1 MAPATEQSPD
11 PVVQDF
17 AIAYVKRPITESEDL
32 RQRLGF
38 IEGGDL
44 YLRDLASPS
53 AAESNITLIETE
65 GLGDVRD
72 VESSFDGDRL
82 LFSLRKPDIE
92 GADPEDQPT
101 WNIWE
106 YEIDSGILQ
115 RIIADDLTAEG
126 GQDLAPHYLPDG
138 RIIFSSTR
146 QQQAKAV
153 LVDEGKPQFTAE
165 DEDRREY
172 AAMLHVMNSDGSDI
186 HQVSFNPSHDLDP
199 TLLSSGKVLFS
210 RWDNMGGR
218 NAISLYTMRPDG
230 GQLQLH
236 YGAHSHNTGTD
247 DTTVQFMRPREM
259 PDGRLLSLIRPFNDT
274 EDGGALIVIDTL
286 NYIDNSGPTA
296 ANMGVLSG
304 PAQTPAT
311 INSVS
316 TLSGPSPGG
325 RFRSAYPLD
334 DGTERLLVSWSP
346 CRLLEGTTIG
356 PCSEAALADPDVV
369 TAPPLYGLFIYDM
382 SDDTQ
387 QPVVLPVE
395 GVIFD
400 EVVVAQPRD
409 LPQVLYDDE
418 GIDALLADEG
428 VGLLD
433 IRSVY
438 DIDGVDSA
446 TPDITTLADPAQ
458 STAAERPARFL
469 RVIKAVSMPD
479 DDLVDLDGSD
489 FGRSSAQL
497 MREIVAY
504 APIEP
509 DGSIRIKLPANI
521 PLAISLLDAEGKRIG
536 ARHQNWLQLRPGET
550 LSCNGCHDHSS
561 GAAHGHPEAAA
572 SINPGAVTT
581 GLPFPNSVNT
591 LWADFGETMA
601 QARARISCQS
611 DCAALSPSVDILYD
625 DLWTDEAAAG
635 RPRDASFVF
644 QYIDLTT
651 PAPVSNACQTS
662 WSANCRIVINY
673 EAHIQPLWDLDRGVN
688 SCTLCHNTRDALDQ
702 LQTPDA
708 QLDLSAT
715 ASDQE
720 PDHLTA
726 YRELLFNDNRQEIDL
741 DTGLLQDIQVQATD
755 GSGNPLFLTDGSGA
769 LILDIDDNP
778 IPIMVNITENPVMS
792 VNGAAA
798 SPRFFAPFATGASHE
813 GFLTPAEL
821 KLIAEWLDI
830 GAQYYNNPFDVPV
843 D

>member
-1 MAPATEQSPD
+1 M
-11 PVVQDF
+11 
-17 AIAYVKRPITESEDL
+17 
-32 RQRLGF
+32 
-38 IEGGDL
+38 
-44 YLRDLASPS
+44 
-53 AAESNITLIETE
+53 
-65 GLGDVRD
+65 
-72 VESSFDGDRL
+72 
-82 LFSLRKPDIE
+82 
-92 GADPEDQPT
+92 
-101 WNIWE
+101 
-106 YEIDSGILQ
+106 
-115 RIIADDLTAEG
+115 
-126 GQDLAPHYLPDG
+126 
-138 RIIFSSTR
+138 
-146 QQQAKAV
+146 

-428 VGLLD
+428 VG
-433 IRSVY
+433 
-438 DIDGVDSA
+438 
-446 TPDITTLADPAQ
+446 
-458 STAAERPARFL
+458 E
-469 RVIKAVSMPD
+469 
-479 DDLVDLDGSD
+479 
-489 FGRSSAQL
+489 
-497 MREIVAY
+497 
-504 APIEP
+504 
-509 DGSIRIKLPANI
+509 
-521 PLAISLLDAEGKRIG
+521 SLFCESLF
-536 ARHQNWLQLRPGET
+536 
-550 LSCNGCHDHSS
+550 
-561 GAAHGHPEAAA
+561 GHPSPSKQQKLNATIYAY
-572 SINPGAVTT
+572 GAPTV
-581 GLPFPNSVNT
+581 LRT
-591 LWADFGETMA
+591 LRNHLF
-601 QARARISCQS
+601 
-611 DCAALSPSVDILYD
+611 AALHNSLSD
-625 DLWTDEAAAG
+625 
-635 RPRDASFVF
+635 S
-644 QYIDLTT
+644 T
-651 PAPVSNACQTS
+651 PT
-662 WSANCRIVINY
+662 
-673 EAHIQPLWDLDRGVN
+673 
-688 SCTLCHNTRDALDQ
+688 
-702 LQTPDA
+702 
-708 QLDLSAT
+708 
-715 ASDQE
+715 
-720 PDHLTA
+720 
-726 YRELLFNDNRQEIDL
+726 
-741 DTGLLQDIQVQATD
+741 
-755 GSGNPLFLTDGSGA
+755 
-769 LILDIDDNP
+769 
-778 IPIMVNITENPVMS
+778 
-792 VNGAAA
+792 
-798 SPRFFAPFATGASHE
+798 
-813 GFLTPAEL
+813 
-821 KLIAEWLDI
+821 
-830 GAQYYNNPFDVPV
+830 
-843 D
+843 